1 MKPPC
6 SASWPTE
13 RWPGPREGRGSGR
26 GDGDAGG
33 VRPATQD
40 LVRQADLTAM
50 VPDELPPADRAELE
64 LVANLVSTGAATV
77 YRFSEASLRRAT
89 DAGRSAEQIAAYL
102 AERATRG
109 VPQPLDYLIRDRAPP
124 RPDSG
129 RHDDKLPA
137 LRRPGAARRGTSYSA
152 AGAVGRCARSRPACW
167 SATPSRTPWWRR
179 CGTPAS
185 CRRRRTAPA
194 RWCCGRGRGGALSRR
209 PGWWP

>member
-13 RWPGPREGRGSGR
+13 RWPRPRRPGIWTRRRRRWRRTPRYPGPGAAGRPDRDGARRAPAGR
-26 GDGDAGG
+26 PGRARAGG
-33 VRPATQD
+33 QPGVHR
-40 LVRQADLTAM
+40 RGHG
-50 VPDELPPADRAELE
+50 LPVQLG
-64 LVANLVSTGAATV
+64 LAAPV
-77 YRFSEASLRRAT
+77 RAT

-137 LRRPGAARRGTSYSA
+137 LRRPGAARRGASVVYCNWRLSCDRLSYEQAS
-152 AGAVGRCARSRPACW
+152 AGACLVRG
-167 SATPSRTPWWRR
+167 
-179 CGTPAS
+179 
-185 CRRRRTAPA
+185 TAPDLA
-194 RWCCGRGRGGALSRR
+194 EVVQVDFRRAPAGGSVEGPA
-209 PGWWP
+209 